1 LILCYNCGMDRTHD
15 IQMIESMLRNPNI
28 TSEQTKKLKQQ
39 LDYIKNESTK
49 IKSMR
54 AALIKAHQEGNVEE
68 INDIRNFTESHRE
81 YRNS

>member
-1 LILCYNCGMDRTHD
+1 MDRTHD

-68 INDIRNFTESHRE
+68 INDIRNFAESHRE

>member
-1 LILCYNCGMDRTHD
+1 MDRTHD
-15 IQMIESMLRNPNI
+15 IQMIESVLRNPN
-28 TSEQTKKLKQQ
+28 TTPEQAKKLRQQ
-39 LDYIKNESTK
+39 LDLIKNESTK

-68 INDIRNFTESHRE
+68 INDIRNFAESHRD